1 MYNAILPIMEF
12 TISGALTDAKTVVDW
27 VVGIVTDN
35 AIIAAA
41 FTMGILVPAG
51 VKAFKRIARV
61 GK

>member
-1 MYNAILPIMEF
+1 MYSSLLPIMEF
-12 TISGALTDAKTVVDW
+12 TISGALEDAKTVVDW
-27 VVGIVTDN
+27 VVTAVTSN
-35 AIIAAA
+35 SIIAAA

>member
-1 MYNAILPIMEF
+1 MYSSLLPIMEF
-12 TISGALTDAKTVVDW
+12 TLSGALTDAKTVVDW
-27 VVGIVTDN
+27 VVTAVTDN